1 MACSLFS
8 PYIPCIMLDFVFIYL
23 YTGSFLIKILLKELA
38 ETFKE
43 YMGLISS
50 IVQY

>member
-8 PYIPCIMLDFVFIYL
+8 LYISCIMLGFLFIYL
-23 YTGSFLIKILLKELA
+23 YIDTFLIKILLKALD

-50 IVQY
+50 SLQY